1 MVQEAAKYKA
11 EDEKQGDKVS
21 SKNSLESYA
30 LIMKATVEDDILQ
43 GKINDEDKQKNL
55 AKCNEIISWLDKN
68 QLAEK
73 EVCEHQYKEL
83 EKVYTIIAKL
93 YQSVGGIAWR
103 YISWLPWW
111 GSYSIWWCLFRPHH

>member
-1 MVQEAAKYKA
+1 
-11 EDEKQGDKVS
+11 
-21 SKNSLESYA
+21 
-30 LIMKATVEDDILQ
+30 MKATVKDEKLQ
-43 GKINDEDKQKNL
+43 GKINDEDKQKIL
-55 AKCNEIISWLDKN
+55 AKCHEIISWLDKN